1 MSGGRRW
8 LTGLALVALGSTP
21 SSTSAQTP
29 PIELGIGVSRIS
41 SPVAK
46 LSDTGC
52 AADNVWAP
60 EAHVGF
66 RFSRAFAVQTV
77 TGMNLETGVNC
88 ADPFE
93 PPATGPGEQ
102 IVVSS
107 EASGYPFLQ
116 SDLRLAFEP
125 SSPSGPIWLRAY
137 GGYGR
142 MWSKDIGYWLAGGG
156 VVFGAK
162 VESVIDFEW
171 NWFDV
176 PFDRTTRTFQDGVQ
190 VSEATAS
197 GSDSHRTFRLRAFF
211 RWRP

>member
-1 MSGGRRW
+1 MSVMRR
-8 LTGLALVALGSTP
+8 LLAALALVALVTAPP
-21 SSTSAQTP
+21 SASAQTP
-29 PIELGIGVSRIS
+29 PIELGLGVSRIS
-41 SPVAK
+41 SPVQT

-77 TGMNLETGVNC
+77 SGMNFETGVKC
-88 ADPFE
+88 SDPAD

-102 IVVSS
+102 IVLSS
-107 EASGYPFLQ
+107 DASGYPFLQ

-176 PFDRTTRTFQDGVQ
+176 PFDETTRTFQDGIQ
-190 VSEATAS
+190 VSETTVARTE
-197 GSDSHRTFRLRAFF
+197 SHRTFRLRAFF

>member
-1 MSGGRRW
+1 MRAARRW
-8 LTGLALVALGSTP
+8 LAGFALLVPFATP
-21 SSTSAQTP
+21 SSAGAQTP

-41 SPVAK
+41 SPAQT

-52 AADNVWAP
+52 AADNVWTP
-60 EAHVGF
+60 EGHVGF

-77 TGMNLETGVNC
+77 TGLNLETGVSC
-88 ADPFE
+88 SDPADP
-93 PPATGPGEQ
+93 PAAGPGEQ
-102 IVVSS
+102 VILSS
-107 EASGYPFLQ
+107 AASGYPFLQ

-176 PFDRTTRTFQDGVQ
+176 PFDETTRTFQDGVQ
-190 VSEATAS
+190 VSETTVART
-197 GSDSHRTFRLRAFF
+197 DSHRTFRLRAFF